1 MYRGDGPRLEIR
13 GRECSRISRRTRDGA
28 RLPRDDLILSVTFL
42 MGIIKKIEKRLS
54 VNGIKNIIKKR
65 KKKKK
70 RKSTREKK
78 REEAKSRKLKGEGGG
93 GQSEEWN
100 ARSLQARRLGS

>member
-70 RKSTREKK
+70 EKYKGKK